1 MDFAFKEIATLP
13 KLAWALRVQR
23 GAGKVLVEHGSS
35 VEVRERFFCE
45 GAWNGDFAAQSIE
58 SSILMGSG
66 GKIIR
71 EGLLLACPSHPLDRI
86 SQRLRDLN
94 VHAPQAAA
102 GMSRVA
108 FPDQDRSR
116 L

>member
-23 GAGKVLVEHGSS
+23 GAARVLVEHGSW

-58 SSILMGSG
+58 SSILMGSAG
-66 GKIIR
+66 MKKNGCCRRNRRGNPKYAVSKVLR
-71 EGLLLACPSHPLDRI
+71 RLLAIL
-86 SQRLRDLN
+86 
-94 VHAPQAAA
+94 
-102 GMSRVA
+102 
-108 FPDQDRSR
+108 
-116 L
+116 